1 MTKFLSAEFIGHL
14 GVFDWRVVLPHDRN
28 FSAVQEHCPP
38 ENCSPFA
45 TRYSLPFPS
54 EFVTYFDATGET
66 FVERQPTFSIATLG
80 CKVNQYDSWQL
91 ARQLKDMGFSQ
102 VPFGAPADVVI
113 VNSCTVTHVAEAK
126 SRKMLSRARRASPK
140 GIVVFTGCTAELLL
154 QRGIKPESADIVAGN
169 MEKQLLAKR
178 IVELVRE
185 RGLHLEPQPLPY
197 AQPFQDEPDDG
208 VHERVRA
215 FLKVQEGC
223 DKFCTFC
230 IVPFTRGQPRS
241 KPLQQVIEE
250 AEELVH
256 DFCFPEIVLT
266 GVCLTLWGREFGL
279 TLADL
284 LERLSEIEGLK
295 RIRLSS
301 LDPRDIDE
309 RLTRTCSE
317 LPKVCHHFHISLQS
331 GDDEILQAMGRGHD
345 REHFRE
351 IVKSFRATM
360 SDAAFTTDIMVGF
373 PGETDSHF
381 ENTLQFVREIGFMKL
396 HVFRYSPRPGTKA
409 AELSSLVPHEVAEER
424 AAKLLEVSKE
434 LWRQFAQ
441 QFLGT
446 EQLILVE
453 RCSKVEG
460 NGDEGKYIA
469 SGLTGNYIRVCWQS
483 QHPIPLGKIL
493 PVKLIGLDANDGRV
507 LGEATD
513 G

>member
-1 MTKFLSAEFIGHL
+1 MA
-14 GVFDWRVVLPHDRN
+14 
-28 FSAVQEHCPP
+28 
-38 ENCSPFA
+38 
-45 TRYSLPFPS
+45 
-54 EFVTYFDATGET
+54 YFDETGET

-91 ARQLKDMGFSQ
+91 ARQLKGMGFRQ

-113 VNSCTVTHVAEAK
+113 INSCTVTHVAEAK
-126 SRKMLSRARRASPK
+126 SRKMLSRARRSNPK
-140 GIVVFTGCTAELLL
+140 GIVIFTGCTAELLL
-154 QRGIKPESADIVAGN
+154 RRGIKPENADIVAGN

-178 IVELVRE
+178 IGELVRE
-185 RGLHLEPQPLPY
+185 RRLQPELQPLPH
-197 AQPFQDEPDDG
+197 AQSLQDEPDNG

-230 IVPFTRGQPRS
+230 VVPFARGQPRS

-250 AEELVH
+250 AKELVY
-256 DFCFPEIVLT
+256 DFGFPEIVLT

-309 RLTRTCSE
+309 RLIRTCAE

-331 GDDEILQAMGRGHD
+331 GDDEILRAMGRGHD
-345 REHFRE
+345 REHFRK
-351 IVKSFRATM
+351 IV
-360 SDAAFTTDIMVGF
+360 DALRTAMPDTAFTTDIMVGF
-373 PGETDSHF
+373 PGETDIHF

-409 AELSSLVPHEVAEER
+409 AELPNLVPHEIAEER
-424 AAKLLEVSKE
+424 AARLIEVSKE

-441 QFLGT
+441 QFLGM
-446 EQLILVE
+446 EQLVLVE
-453 RCSKVEG
+453 RCSQIEE
-460 NGDEGKYIA
+460 NDSEGKFIA
-469 SGLTGNYIRVCWQS
+469 SGLTGNYIRVCWHS
-483 QHPIPLGKIL
+483 QHPIPLGTLL
-493 PVKLIGLDANDGRV
+493 PVRFVGLDANEGRV